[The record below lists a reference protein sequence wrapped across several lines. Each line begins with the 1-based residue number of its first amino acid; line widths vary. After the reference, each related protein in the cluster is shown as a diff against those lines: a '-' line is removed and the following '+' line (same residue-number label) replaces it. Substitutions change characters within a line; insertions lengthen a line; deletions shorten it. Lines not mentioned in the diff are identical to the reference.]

1 MAGEAMTS
9 PILVTGGTGRVGSLV
24 VSRLRDA
31 DREVRVLSR
40 RSHDSKDGIEFVT
53 GDLDTGEG
61 IEAAVNGIGTIV
73 HCASSVKGDEDKAR
87 TLMQAASQA
96 GVQHLVYISIVG
108 IDEIPVDSIVGRIMF
123 SPIASQ
129 QAAEKV
135 VADSD
140 IPWTTLRATQFH
152 QLILTVAEGMAKL
165 PVMPVPAGFQFQP
178 VDADEVAAR
187 LVELA
192 LGEPAGMVP
201 DMGGPQVYDM
211 TDLLR
216 EYLRARHRRR
226 LIMPILLPGK
236 AAHAYRDGVNLLPSR
251 PWGIE
256 PGRSSSKRNRGTPD
270 LRGISRRLVS

>member
-1 MAGEAMTS
+1 MTS

-24 VSRLRDA
+24 VPRLRDA
-31 DREVRVLSR
+31 GREVRVLSR

-87 TLMQAASQA
+87 NLVQAASQA
-96 GVQHLVYISIVG
+96 GVHHMVYISIVG

-135 VADSD
+135 VTDSD
-140 IPWTTLRATQFH
+140 IPWTILRATQFH
-152 QLILTVAEGMAKL
+152 QLILTVAEAMVKL

-226 LIMPILLPGK
+226 LIVPIRLPGK
-236 AAHAYRDGVNLLPSR
+236 AAHAYRDGVNLAPDQAVGHRTWEEFLEEK
-251 PWGIE
+251 PWDTGSE
-256 PGRSSSKRNRGTPD
+256 RNFSQTGE
-270 LRGISRRLVS
+270 LV